1 MNCKEIFDNILSR
14 EGLYKNIQDPFA
26 STDLVAQE
34 NIRILNQ
41 LVRELTI
48 DNSLS
53 DLLDDA
59 SFRTYKKWKIGA
71 VNIGDIVYSNDKRY
85 LCIVGGTS
93 LRDPYSLGKKVG
105 EEYKDTAY
113 ATTWRCLG
121 DWNQYPL
128 EEIADD
134 IASIDTGTV
143 MNMTQRCPMVAL
155 NAHQWAGLDANS
167 ISAGTTGLF
176 CIKDNS
182 IYVFDG
188 LPEDTEI
195 KFWYYTSKP
204 VISGDDRRET
214 FTSGN
219 DTCKIPALILIYGTV
234 FRYLS
239 DKDIG
244 NYEKFGQKYM
254 DLLGEYTARGQAP
267 QQISLDGGI
276 TTGLSNY
283 TDGNWNV

>member
-59 SFRTYKKWKIGA
+59 SFRTYKKWKAGA
-71 VNIGDIVYSNDKRY
+71 VNGGDIVYSGVCRY
-85 LCIVGGTS
+85 LCEVGGNS
-93 LRDPYSLGKKVG
+93 EIDPATLDLEHKASF
-105 EEYKDTAY
+105 Y
-113 ATTWRCLG
+113 ANDGVQWKCLG

-128 EEIADD
+128 EDIADD

-143 MNMTQRCPMVAL
+143 MNMSQRCPMVAL
-155 NAHQWAGLDANS
+155 NAHQWAVLDAS
-167 ISAGTTGLF
+167 STSSGTTGLF

-182 IYVFDG
+182 IYVFGG

-204 VISGDDRRET
+204 VISGENKQET

-244 NYEKFGQKYM
+244 NYEKFGQKYRE
-254 DLLGEYTARGQAP
+254 LLDSYIARGQAP
-267 QQISLDGGI
+267 QQISLAGGI
-276 TTGLSNY
+276 VKGLSNY

>member
-26 STDLVAQE
+26 SSDLIAQE
-34 NIRILNQ
+34 NIRILNE

-53 DLLDDA
+53 ELLDEA
-59 SFRTYKKWKIGA
+59 TFKTYKQWVSGA
-71 VNIGDIVYSNDKRY
+71 YVGGDIVYSGICRY
-85 LCIVGGTS
+85 LCEVGGNSTI
-93 LRDPYSLGKKVG
+93 DPATLDLTHNASFLGEDGVQ
-105 EEYKDTAY
+105 
-113 ATTWRCLG
+113 WRCLG

-128 EEIADD
+128 KDIADD

-143 MNMTQRCPMVAL
+143 MNLTERCPMTAI
-155 NAHQWAGLDANS
+155 NAHQWAVMEAS
-167 ISAGTTGLF
+167 STSVGTTGLF
-176 CIKDNS
+176 CIKDDS
-182 IYVFDG
+182 IYIFKG
-188 LPEDTEI
+188 LSDDTEI

-204 VISGDDRRET
+204 VDSGGIKKEV
-214 FTSGN
+214 FASGN
-219 DTCKIPALILIYGTV
+219 DTCKIPSLLLIYGTV

-244 NYEKFGQKYM
+244 NYEKFGTKYM
-254 DLLGEYTARGQAP
+254 DLLGKYTARGQAP

>member
-26 STDLVAQE
+26 STDLIAQE
-34 NIRILNQ
+34 NIRILNE

-59 SFRTYKKWKIGA
+59 SFRTYKKWRVGKVEQGQ
-71 VNIGDIVYSNDKRY
+71 IVYSNDKRY

-93 LRDPYSLGKKVG
+93 LKDPYSLGNKVG
-105 EEYKDTAY
+105 EEYKDTTY
-113 ATTWRCLG
+113 ATTWKCLG

-128 EEIADD
+128 EYIADD

-143 MNMTQRCPMVAL
+143 MNITNRCPLVAI
-155 NAHQWAGLDANS
+155 NAHQWAVMEANDTS
-167 ISAGTTGLF
+167 SSNGYF
-176 CIKDNS
+176 CVKDNS
-182 IYVFDG
+182 IYLFKG
-188 LPEDTEI
+188 IEDDTVI
-195 KFWYYTSKP
+195 KFAYYTSKP
-204 VISGDDRRET
+204 VISGDKKQET

-244 NYEKFGQKYM
+244 NYEKFGTKYE
-254 DLLGEYTARGQAP
+254 DLLGKYIARGQAP
-267 QQISLDGGI
+267 QQISLSGGTVGRI
-276 TTGLSNY
+276 SNY
-283 TDGNWNV
+283 TDGDWNV